1 MCKTEHTKSVSSATL
16 DDMSTQRD
24 HDDDEREIW
33 LRQLMEEFRA
43 REKRALVKRGI
54 AMWTHAE
61 HLLGFER
68 FAALPPNKVN

>member
-1 MCKTEHTKSVSSATL
+1 
-16 DDMSTQRD
+16 
-24 HDDDEREIW
+24 
-33 LRQLMEEFRA
+33 MEEFRA